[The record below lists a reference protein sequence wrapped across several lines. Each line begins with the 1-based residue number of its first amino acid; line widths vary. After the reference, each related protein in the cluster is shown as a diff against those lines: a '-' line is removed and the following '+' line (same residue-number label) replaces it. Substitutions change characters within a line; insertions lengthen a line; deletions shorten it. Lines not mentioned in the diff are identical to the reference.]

1 MKKYKLTEDENTV
14 QNIETTA
21 FIGKDE
27 RSNDWREYQNWLKG
41 LGPDGPDGEP
51 GEPLG
56 TGPNTP
62 DPQFAPEEIEARKQL
77 EKTQAEN
84 DVVNARIKLDAATA
98 EGLEIE
104 AECLTEMV
112 AAREKLTALKTI
124 KDG

>member
-1 MKKYKLTEDENTV
+1 MAKYKLTDSGV
-14 QNIETTA
+14 QNIETTS
-21 FIGKDE
+21 FIPDDME
-27 RSNDWREYQNWLKG
+27 NRDWRNYQNWLKG
-41 LGPDGPDGEP
+41 IGPERPDGEP

-62 DPQFAPEEIEARKQL
+62 DPQFTSEELEAKKQF

-104 AECLTEMV
+104 AECRTKLE
-112 AAREKLTALKTI
+112 AARKKLTALKTI